1 MFFFLQVLLAV
12 DYSVLLFHGR
22 DHIQKYLLTLMN
34 IVSGNTYF
42 YFSGRWIF
50 QNLEWM
56 VRLSDILYSIMNIS
70 ALFSLYLFQ
79 VNEIY
84 QDHSLGANIN
94 VVLVR
99 IIMLSPSKVLNPSF
113 KPNKVL

>member
-1 MFFFLQVLLAV
+1 MGGFSVGLFFFCWSAGPLLGSLNLNQNVLWSRSGSARRRRNIEEAELFNIEVLLAV

-34 IVSGNTYF
+34 IV
-42 YFSGRWIF
+42 
-50 QNLEWM
+50 
-56 VRLSDILYSIMNIS
+56 
-70 ALFSLYLFQ
+70 
-79 VNEIY
+79 NEIY

-99 IIMLSPSKVLNPSF
+99 IIMLSPAKAY
-113 KPNKVL
+113 